1 MLTRVA
7 ADKAKSKVF
16 ILVSFFFYSQEK
28 LSVSF

>member
-16 ILVSFFFYSQEK
+16 ILASFFFYSQEK